1 MSSLKQLQSPRGRLS
16 LAAPPR
22 VLRSH
27 VRARPQ
33 VRSPP
38 RCWAL
43 PLPPGAA
50 ARSFHSPGEDFA
62 FYPAQQA
69 GHPASRSLRLRL
81 RSARSRR
88 RGCFHR
94 GACSLRRPEPPEVPG
109 PGRRE
114 AAPVRPAGARLGLC
128 PRSLGRLASPAGSF
142 CGESLTVKPL
152 GPDNTFADYNPA
164 PREE

>member
-1 MSSLKQLQSPRGRLS
+1 MCS
-16 LAAPPR
+16 AATCEPGCGSADP
-22 VLRSH
+22 
-27 VRARPQ
+27 
-33 VRSPP
+33 
-38 RCWAL
+38 AL
-43 PLPPGAA
+43 LGAPAAPGAA

-62 FYPAQQA
+62 FYPAQQVS
-69 GHPASRSLRLRL
+69 HPARRSLRLRL

-94 GACSLRRPEPPEVPG
+94 GACRLRLPEPPEVPG

-114 AAPVRPAGARLGLC
+114 AAPVRPAGARLGPS

-164 PREE
+164 PWKEQEEKGHFFFFPRLGRRA